1 MDKFYAIRHKIVNKS
16 INLIDRIVEYVL
28 QHPTPNTQ
36 HPTCSTYNFTFLK
49 LSSNRLLFN
58 RSLLFP
64 QFPKFPHNFSKFL
77 GLAFLSRQI
86 VFALTLVVLL
96 SISFVNHALTAQ
108 TTNVIQGS
116 APYFTFDGGRTRV
129 TETVFPNKLH
139 WISLSDGRKI
149 DGENNF
155 SWLYGP
161 IVLPVAG
168 QSLEDIDMLVPKNAD
183 SIELSSLIGEPY
195 NYWGD
200 DDGDGQGID
209 GITATGSIKLSIVDR
224 KGQPVARNE
233 VLDICKAPYK
243 LTLSNTDITLKT
255 RYGIPNERFIH
266 AYIGVTFYINPKV
279 ESQQQICVAK
289 PNMRWGGKPDDI
301 FFYKYF
307 LGPASMW
314 NPNMGFLTQSFT
326 PSSYDLNF
334 PTTGAN
340 NLSFNL
346 ELGGVLSSS
355 DVKWEV
361 VTSGDIKATITDV
374 LRKDDT
380 DPVAVTVTLK
390 GPAVTDNSQKDPNN
404 PSPIDRPSL
413 PQVFEIVGKMKTY
426 DREEIMVKYGFVLKQ
441 WFVNRGMY
449 DINPNM
455 SSWCTKIGYRM
466 PTVKDLT
473 NASCKGA
480 GVGNPYTCEGSVG
493 ATPSSAS
500 NNYTR
505 HIGAGF
511 FSEWGMMQDYPKGD
525 FHGYDYANYW
535 TSDMS
540 PHGRYF
546 AVSPVTGE
554 R

>member
-1 MDKFYAIRHKIVNKS
+1 M
-16 INLIDRIVEYVL
+16 
-28 QHPTPNTQ
+28 
-36 HPTCSTYNFTFLK
+36 
-49 LSSNRLLFN
+49 
-58 RSLLFP
+58 
-64 QFPKFPHNFSKFL
+64 
-77 GLAFLSRQI
+77 
-86 VFALTLVVLL
+86 
-96 SISFVNHALTAQ
+96 
-108 TTNVIQGS
+108 
-116 APYFTFDGGRTRV
+116 TR
-129 TETVFPNKLH
+129 TVFPDKLH

-168 QSLEDIDMLVPKNAD
+168 QSFEDIDMLVPKNAD

-200 DDGDGQGID
+200 DDGDGQGVD

-266 AYIGVTFYINPKV
+266 AYVGVMFYINPKV
-279 ESQQQICVAK
+279 ESQQQVCVAK
-289 PNMRWGGKPDDI
+289 PNMRWGGKPDNI
-301 FFYKYF
+301 FFYKYH

-355 DVKWEV
+355 SSNVKWEV
-361 VTSGDIKATITDV
+361 VTSGDIKATITAV
-374 LRKDDT
+374 PRKDDT

-390 GPAVTDNSQKDPNN
+390 GPAVTDTSQKDTNN
-404 PSPIDRPSL
+404 PGHIDRPSL

-426 DREEIMVKYGFVLKQ
+426 DRKEIMVKYGFVLKQ
-441 WFVNRGMY
+441 WFVNRGMF
-449 DINPNM
+449 DIYPNT
-455 SSWCTKIGYRM
+455 SSWCTNIGYRM
-466 PTVKDLT
+466 PKVKDLT
-473 NASCKGA
+473 NASCKGRYA
-480 GVGNPYTCEGSVG
+480 GTPYYCEGSVG
-493 ATPSSAS
+493 ATPSSPN

-511 FSEWGMMQDYPKGD
+511 FSEWGSME
-525 FHGYDYANYW
+525 GYRGWFTNRYYW
-535 TSDMS
+535 TSDRS
-540 PHGRYF
+540 PRGSSF
-546 AVSPVTGE
+546 SVDPVTGQVTHGVDDKWGVCVYP
-554 R
+554 